1 MMTILRNILAFVLG
15 VILGGVVNMA
25 IVIFVSPLVPLPEG
39 VIPDD
44 MESIKANIHRF
55 SFWNLLVP
63 FAAHALGT
71 LVGAFVA
78 AALAKSYKLPLALGI
93 GALTMV
99 GGIAAIAMIG
109 GPVGFMIADLGLAY
123 IPMAWIGGKLGMMVS
138 QPNSVVNPT
147 A

>member
-1 MMTILRNILAFVLG
+1 MTIVRNVLAFVVG
-15 VILGGVVNMA
+15 VILGGVVNMS
-25 IVIFVSPLVPLPEG
+25 IITFVSPMFPLPEG

-44 MESIKANIHRF
+44 LESIKANIHRF

-71 LVGAFVA
+71 FVGAFVA

-123 IPMAWIGGKLGMMVS
+123 IPMAWIGGKLGMAIS
-138 QPNSVVNPT
+138 QPKSGLNTPP
-147 A
+147 